1 MIRPLALLCALLPA
15 ACARH
20 APQPAAHLHY
30 QLGAPYQAAGVW
42 RYPTERY
49 HLTETGLA
57 TIAGTPRGGLTADG
71 EVFDP
76 DALAGAHPTLQ
87 LPAIARVTNL
97 ENGRQ
102 ITIRIDDRGPADP
115 GRMLAV
121 TPRVAAL
128 LGFPASGIARVRLTV
143 LPEESHAA
151 ADALPGAPALDLQ
164 AAPRAAVTAI
174 PLGAGG
180 GAREVNA
187 TEVNATRAAGEPASA
202 APVALSGA
210 VTTVPPDPGELWIVL
225 SPFHA
230 IRYARQERQRL
241 PGLQG
246 DVVAVDGPEVGQNG
260 REYRAR
266 LGPFGSVS
274 DADAALAQAIRA
286 GISDARIVV
295 E

>member
-1 MIRPLALLCALLPA
+1 VLCVLLPA

-20 APQPAAHLHY
+20 APQPTAQLHY

-57 TIAGTPRGGLTADG
+57 TIDDALPGTVTADG

-76 DALAGAHPTLQ
+76 KALSGAHPTLQ

-102 ITIRIDDRGPADP
+102 VTIRIDDRGPADP
-115 GRMLAV
+115 GRMLSV

-128 LGFPASGIARVRLTV
+128 LGFPASGVARVRLDV
-143 LPEESHAA
+143 LPAESHAV
-151 ADALPGAPALDLQ
+151 ADSLPGASTLALQ
-164 AAPRAAVTAI
+164 AAPRAVVTAS
-174 PLGAGG
+174 PLGS
-180 GAREVNA
+180 GASIREVNA
-187 TEVNATRAAGEPASA
+187 MTQADGPAT
-202 APVALSGA
+202 APVPLSGA
-210 VTTVPPDPGELWIVL
+210 VTTVPADPGALWIVL
-225 SPFHA
+225 SPFHN
-230 IRYARQERQRL
+230 IRYARDERRRVPDL
-241 PGLQG
+241 PG
-246 DVVAVDGPEVGQNG
+246 DVVPIEGQEG

-274 DADAALAQAIRA
+274 QADAALAQAIHA
-286 GISDARIVV
+286 GITDARIVV

>member
-1 MIRPLALLCALLPA
+1 MIRPLALICALLPA

-20 APQPAAHLHY
+20 VPQPAAHLHY
-30 QLGAPYQAAGVW
+30 ELGAPYQAAGVW
-42 RYPTERY
+42 RYPAESY

-57 TIAGTPRGGLTADG
+57 TIAGTPRGSQTTDG

-76 DALAGAHPTLQ
+76 NALAGAHPTLQ

-102 ITIRIDDRGPADP
+102 ITIRIDDRGPADA

-151 ADALPGAPALDLQ
+151 ADRLPGAPALDLQ
-164 AAPRAAVTAI
+164 AAPRGIVTAI

-180 GAREVNA
+180 SAQEVNA
-187 TEVNATRAAGEPASA
+187 TAATGGPANT
-202 APVALSGA
+202 APVVLSGA
-210 VTTVPPDPGELWIVL
+210 VTTVPADPGELWIVL

-230 IRYARQERQRL
+230 IRYARQERGRL
-241 PGLQG
+241 PGLPG
-246 DVVAVDGPEVGQNG
+246 DVVAVDGQNG

-274 DADAALAQAIRA
+274 EADAALAQAIRT